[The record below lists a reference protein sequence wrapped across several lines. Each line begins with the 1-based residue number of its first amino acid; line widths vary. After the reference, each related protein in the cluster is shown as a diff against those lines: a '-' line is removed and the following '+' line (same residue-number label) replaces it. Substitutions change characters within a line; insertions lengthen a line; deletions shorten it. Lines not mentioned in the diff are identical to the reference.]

1 MTSPRPDNATADSSP
16 LFRWLSIVLALAL
29 LGGVIW
35 YLYTAEYSVDVVEAQ
50 TPRPAPWVS
59 TEAVQ
64 AGSETVEV
72 TAFAEVRPRWSAE
85 LKAAVSGRITKVL
98 ASALAGERVSEGTAL
113 IEIEDTPYVAE
124 LAAAELALKEAE
136 LKLWQAKNAS
146 LVARKEFEREKIEP
160 PNDLAIKLPQLGIAK
175 SAVASAKARVSAAR
189 RQLKDATLVAPFSGF
204 VTERYVSPGQTASLG
219 DPLVKLVDDGT
230 FELAVELSR
239 NDWHLLKKPIE
250 GLSARVIDKNGE
262 EVAEATIRQGGGFLD
277 ETTRQYKVFLEVD
290 GAEGEK
296 VLSGD
301 FVRVALPGVTVP
313 AAFNVPASALTQEGE
328 IWHVDANY
336 RLRRFTP
343 KILFRRQ
350 DRLVVEAPD
359 GLYSLYVAV
368 TPLASFLPGQ
378 TVQAY

>member
-1 MTSPRPDNATADSSP
+1 MKNTRPDTAPAEASP
-16 LFRWLSIVLALAL
+16 LLRWILIVLALAL
-29 LGGVIW
+29 LGGAVW
-35 YLYTAEYSVDVVEAQ
+35 YLYTAEYTVDAVEAQ
-50 TPRPAPWVS
+50 DPRPAPWVS
-59 TEAVQ
+59 VETVQ
-64 AGSETVEV
+64 ASSETVEV

-85 LKAAVSGRITKVL
+85 LKAAVSGRITSVL
-98 ASALAGERVSEGTAL
+98 ASALAGERVSEGTVL
-113 IEIEDTPYVAE
+113 IEIENTPYVAE

-136 LKLWQAKNAS
+136 LGLWQAKNAN

-160 PNDLAIKLPQLGIAK
+160 PNDLAIKLPQLEIAK

-239 NDWHLLKKPIE
+239 NDWSLLKKPIE
-250 GLSARVIDKNGE
+250 GQSARVIDKNGK
-262 EVAEATIRQGGGFLD
+262 EVAEATIRKGGGFLD
-277 ETTRQYKVFLEVD
+277 ETTRQYKVFLEIN
-290 GAEGEK
+290 GTEAQK

-301 FVRVALPGVTVP
+301 FVRVSLPGIKVA

-328 IWHVDANY
+328 IWHVDDNY

-350 DRLVVEAPD
+350 DRLVIEAPA
-359 GLYSLYVAV
+359 GTYNLYVAI